1 MNKGDFNYTDNFF
14 VNDKYLYYT
23 KTKQGKGS
31 SIIQTELTTKKSKEI
46 KTFKVEV
53 ALAGVRGNEIYYT
66 VVSQHGGE
74 MFEPELRVFNIS
86 SKKDLSIAKNATSVE
101 LGSTKI
107 YYMNFLMELNPTK
120 LYAVGYNYKSPKMIS
135 KNAVNYALIGG
146 KIYIAESKIVNP
158 DDEFDMNNLKSE
170 TLFVC
175 NEDGSSKKALTGNIN
190 GYIYD
195 ITPTEIRYEVIGSE
209 KYYKMNLKTKK
220 AEALSSQY

>member
-1 MNKGDFNYTDNFF
+1 
-14 VNDKYLYYT
+14 
-23 KTKQGKGS
+23 
-31 SIIQTELTTKKSKEI
+31 
-46 KTFKVEV
+46 
-53 ALAGVRGNEIYYT
+53 
-66 VVSQHGGE
+66 
-74 MFEPELRVFNIS
+74 
-86 SKKDLSIAKNATSVE
+86 
-101 LGSTKI
+101 
-107 YYMNFLMELNPTK
+107 MELNPTK